1 MSVISPAVESN
12 LEIPVVSAE
21 ELLAGL
27 QGEIKPVRKPFL
39 YQAGLFFV
47 ALAMVALPA
56 IYVGLTA
63 AAAYG
68 VYYFAIHGTV
78 ILQGGGSRFR
88 LLAYVT
94 PLAVGS
100 AIVVFM
106 IKPLFASRV
115 QTRSPQALDPVREA
129 KLFAYVA
136 RLCRIVRT
144 SPPKEIC
151 IDLDVNASASFRQGF
166 LSFLGNDLRLTIGL
180 PLVAGLDLRQL
191 TGVLAHEFG
200 HFAQG
205 GAMRLTYVIRSVNMW
220 FARVVYQRDEL
231 DVWIERTSQ
240 NNRSGY
246 VVIILGLCRV
256 AVWMSRRVL
265 WLLMIAGHA
274 ISSFQLRQMEFD
286 ADRHEARVAG
296 SRAFE
301 TTARRLPLLGAATQS
316 AYSELGRFWQ
326 ERRLAD
332 DFPALIMSH
341 CRRFPTEVKDRI
353 EASMLSRKTGI
364 WDTHPSDADR
374 IASSSREAADG
385 LVKMDLPASV
395 LFADFEATSRSASL
409 EHYRNSLG
417 EDVTQANLV
426 RTGDLIVERTEIGD
440 AHGALV
446 RYFDPD
452 ILMIRP
458 LRLSRADLDAGRP
471 ELGPEAAADEL
482 AKLREAYDIAGGKL
496 KELQNRRFQLLAGRT
511 LQAAHVPLPPDM
523 EGSPEE
529 VGAAIAQVGREL
541 EPMEAALRVK
551 LVANLRRHMTS
562 AAAGVTESAAGRQE
576 IELLVTTLEGLE
588 RAHPTLIR
596 LWEEVHKLATLLPL
610 VKSREENAALVEVI
624 ISRSRQAR
632 EHLVSLQKEL
642 ETVGYPFRH
651 ARGQVSCAIY
661 LCETVPENNE
671 VGRLFELSKLTVQ
684 NFVTL
689 YLRIAAQLGVRAE
702 SAAGKGAPAALA
714 SS

>member
-1 MSVISPAVESN
+1 MSVISPAVESTLQN
-12 LEIPVVSAE
+12 PIVSTE
-21 ELLAGL
+21 DLLAGL

-39 YQAGLFFV
+39 YQAGLFLV

-68 VYYFAIHGTV
+68 VYYYAIHGTV
-78 ILQGGGSRFR
+78 ILQGSGSRFR

-94 PLAVGS
+94 PLAIGS

-106 IKPLFASRV
+106 IKPLFAPRV
-115 QTRSPQALDPVREA
+115 QSRSPQALDPQREA
-129 KLFAYVA
+129 RLFAYVA

-151 IDLDVNASASFRQGF
+151 IDLDVNASASFRKGF

-205 GAMRLTYVIRSVNMW
+205 GAMRLTYVIRSVNLW

-231 DVWIERTSQ
+231 DVWIEETSE
-240 NNRSGY
+240 NNTSGY
-246 VVIILGLCRV
+246 VVTILGLCRG

-265 WLLMIAGHA
+265 WLLMIAGNA

-301 TTARRLPLLGAATQS
+301 ATARRLPLLGAATQS

-332 DFPALIMSH
+332 DFPALILSH
-341 CRRFPTEVKDRI
+341 SRRFPAEVKDRI

-374 IASSSREAADG
+374 IASASREAADG
-385 LVKMDLPASV
+385 LVNLDLPASV

-409 EHYRNSLG
+409 EHYRDSLG
-417 EDVTQANLV
+417 QDVTPSNLV
-426 RTGDLIVERTEIGD
+426 RTEDLIVERTEIGD
-440 AHGALV
+440 AHGVLA

-458 LRLSRADLDAGRP
+458 LRLSRADLDTDRSDLEPGVT
-471 ELGPEAAADEL
+471 ADEL
-482 AKLREAYDIAGGKL
+482 ARLRQSYDATGKKL
-496 KELQNRRFQLLAGRT
+496 KELQDRRFKLLAGRM
-511 LQAAHVPLPPDM
+511 LQAARVAIPPEM
-523 EGSPEE
+523 EGSQEE
-529 VGAAIAQVGREL
+529 VDAAIAQVGREL
-541 EPMEAALRVK
+541 EPMEAALRGK
-551 LVANLRRHMTS
+551 LVANLKRS
-562 AAAGVTESAAGRQE
+562 AAEEVAESAAGRQE
-576 IELLVTTLEGLE
+576 IDLLVTTLEGLE
-588 RAHPTLIR
+588 KAHPTLIR
-596 LWEEVHKLATLLPL
+596 LWEEVNNLATLLPL
-610 VKSREENAALVEVI
+610 VKPKEENAALVEVI

-632 EHLVSLQKEL
+632 EHLVSLQKQL

-661 LCETVPENNE
+661 LCERVPENNE

-689 YLRIAAQLGVRAE
+689 YLRIAARLGARAE
-702 SAAGKGAPAALA
+702 SAGVKGAPTALA
-714 SS
+714 AS